1 MATGHGKP
9 PWRLDVSFGL
19 GGKVPLGL
27 AGDGAGGARCDGIGQ
42 SNGRRWKDG
51 FDGGDFDVLWRGE
64 EELFFFPKHSWVTL
78 EKYEAKT
85 IG

>member
-27 AGDGAGGARCDGIGQ
+27 AGDGTGFRP
-42 SNGRRWKDG
+42 SELVGREHRDDHRE
-51 FDGGDFDVLWRGE
+51 FTSVHSMVY
-64 EELFFFPKHSWVTL
+64 PKL
-78 EKYEAKT
+78 PE
-85 IG
+85 G